1 MYEISTK
8 DFFLWIRDIKNNKQD
23 IDNLYLLI
31 DLVGGISRKDLFL
44 LEINPKHKV
53 SLKIDFESLK
63 KHWIDHTRSSKPI
76 QYISKCSYWRNYKF
90 DLTTDVL
97 IPRVETEQIVEIA
110 SSIFDTEDKRI
121 IFSDLGT
128 GSGSIAISLVT
139 ENRHWKGLATDIDMN
154 AIQIAKKNHKKISS
168 ESNID
173 FYCGNW
179 WEPLIDYKGKINLAI
194 SNPPY
199 IPRNVYERLPSSVI
213 DFEPKKA
220 LLGGEDGLF
229 HIRQIISTAPKFL
242 VKGGWL
248 ILENHFDQ
256 TKKIKNLL
264 RDYGFDSLKTIND
277 TFGIGRFTI
286 GRYK

>member
-8 DFFLWIRDIKNNKQD
+8 DLFLWIRDIKNNKQD

-139 ENRHWKGLATDIDMN
+139 ENRRWKGLATDIDMN
-154 AIQIAKKNHKKISS
+154 AIKIAKKNHKKISS

-220 LLGGEDGLF
+220 LHGGEDGLF